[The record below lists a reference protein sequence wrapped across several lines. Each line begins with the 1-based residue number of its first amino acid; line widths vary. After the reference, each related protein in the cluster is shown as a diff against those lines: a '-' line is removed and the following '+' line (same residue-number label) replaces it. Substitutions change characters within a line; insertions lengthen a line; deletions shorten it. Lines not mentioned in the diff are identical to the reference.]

1 MCFGARDSVAARLA
15 LHEEG
20 LNPVVVALLV
30 DPIGDGGSGLGH
42 LEPLAEGPGEA
53 LQEWPG
59 QGPQGAVEVLD
70 RLGIEGHLAEVGRG

>member
-1 MCFGARDSVAARLA
+1 MRFGARGSVAARLA
-15 LHEEG
+15 LHEER
-20 LNPVVVALLV
+20 LNSVVVALLV
-30 DPIGDGGSGLGH
+30 DPIGDRRRLLGH